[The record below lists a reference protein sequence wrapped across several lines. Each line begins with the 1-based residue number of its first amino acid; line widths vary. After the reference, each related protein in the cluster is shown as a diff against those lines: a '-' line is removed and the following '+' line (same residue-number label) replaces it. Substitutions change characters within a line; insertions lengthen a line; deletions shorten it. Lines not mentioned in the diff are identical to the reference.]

1 MKKSIKEMVRRTRG
15 RDSGVVILATF
26 IVLPLIGGC
35 SEPDFPRGKYP
46 IIDSGAWVS
55 HWGPFIW
62 LDNNRLVFVSSEST
76 RPDTKH
82 LARAIWKTGSQP
94 VIDWKNMDTLW
105 CFDGHN
111 LGFKQKAG
119 LPPWFKGPIGNEQP
133 WDRRVCRSSNS
144 GYVRPLIDGGTCDC
158 FDDRDGPWKD
168 RYAKLLKEGHGW
180 LDMGSE
186 LSVSL
191 SLDNLPVTFHPAEG
205 APVPMPFR
213 SREVGIISFHPWR
226 NAYFIEGEY
235 FNPQTKAGVS
245 PWPMNLPRYAWWLE
259 LDGKI
264 TEIVIPPAMKNKRG
278 TWDEL
283 VPTKLGIATVSHS
296 GWKSDHDPGDQG
308 VYLIDGEHVE
318 KVLDGVVEQMGVSP
332 DGCRL
337 AVANAPNN
345 ATNHQGEYD
354 KQFRTM
360 KVIELCR
367 PQGGK

>member
-1 MKKSIKEMVRRTRG
+1 
-15 RDSGVVILATF
+15 
-26 IVLPLIGGC
+26 
-35 SEPDFPRGKYP
+35 
-46 IIDSGAWVS
+46 
-55 HWGPFIW
+55 
-62 LDNNRLVFVSSEST
+62 
-76 RPDTKH
+76 
-82 LARAIWKTGSQP
+82 
-94 VIDWKNMDTLW
+94 
-105 CFDGHN
+105 
-111 LGFKQKAG
+111 
-119 LPPWFKGPIGNEQP
+119 
-133 WDRRVCRSSNS
+133 
-144 GYVRPLIDGGTCDC
+144 
-158 FDDRDGPWKD
+158 
-168 RYAKLLKEGHGW
+168 
-180 LDMGSE
+180 MGSE